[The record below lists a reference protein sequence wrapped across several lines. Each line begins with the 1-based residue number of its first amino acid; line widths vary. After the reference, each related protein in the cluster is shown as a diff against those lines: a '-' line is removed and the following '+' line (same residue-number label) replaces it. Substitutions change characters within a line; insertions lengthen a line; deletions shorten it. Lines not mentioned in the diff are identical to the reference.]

1 MDKRSEARIDRNVGI
16 FIHVHTCTDRPEFMG
31 ISIPCDAMD
40 FSPHGLRFKSNLLLP
55 PESLIH
61 VTIGIG
67 RPFTVFLLLG
77 EVRWEFEK
85 DGQLM
90 MGVNLFDGERD
101 DLECW
106 AESFDSTPGT
116 PDPNTLS

>member
-1 MDKRSEARIDRNVGI
+1 MDKRSEARTHRNVGI
-16 FIHVHTCTDRPEFMG
+16 FVHIHTCKEHPELIG
-31 ISIPCDAMD
+31 SSIPCDAMD
-40 FSPHGLRFKSNLLLP
+40 FSPHGLRIKSNLLLP

-67 RPFTVFLLLG
+67 RPFRVFLLLG

-90 MGVNLFDGERD
+90 MGVILFEGQHD
-101 DLECW
+101 DLERW
-106 AESFDSTPGT
+106 ADSFDSTPGMPAT
-116 PDPNTLS
+116 